1 MGRKRNKSK
10 NDRRMTVDTYIK
22 EKTMNHEGYR
32 DDTAEQAIR
41 NYNRNHVKEAAHHL
55 KAIASLL
62 GFEIVELRDR
72 KTGRNIR
79 I

>member
-1 MGRKRNKSK
+1 
-10 NDRRMTVDTYIK
+10 
-22 EKTMNHEGYR
+22 MNHEGYR

-41 NYNRNHVKEAAHHL
+41 NYNRMPHHMKEAVHHL